1 MKRREFLALLGAAAA
16 CPHAAR
22 AQPAAMPI
30 VGFLHPGS
38 PQASLSVAAGFLKG
52 LGEAGYIEGR
62 NIAIEYRWAEGR
74 EDLLPQLAAD
84 LVRRRVAVIV
94 TPTSTNAAL
103 AAKAATTTIP
113 IVFSIG
119 LDPVRLRLVAS
130 LNRPGGNVTGITSM
144 NLELIGKRIELL
156 RELLPDAARFAVMV
170 NPNNPISEFLI
181 ADARAAVQTINGQM
195 EVLNAG
201 TPRDIEVA
209 FETLGQKKADALV
222 VAPGTPFTE
231 RRVQIATLA
240 TRHAVPAIYA
250 TREWI
255 DAGGLMS
262 YGPVLGD
269 EFRDV
274 GTYTGRILK
283 GDKPAEL
290 PVQRPTKFELGL
302 NLQTARAIR
311 IVVPPTLLA
320 RADEVI
326 E

>member
-1 MKRREFLALLGAAAA
+1 MNRRALIALLGGAAAWPLA
-16 CPHAAR
+16 SSAQ
-22 AQPAAMPI
+22 QPAMPV

-38 PQASLSVAAGFLKG
+38 PQASASVAAAFLKG

-62 NIAIEYRWAEGR
+62 NVAIEYRWAEGR
-74 EDLLPQLAAD
+74 EDRLPELAAD

-94 TPTSTNAAL
+94 TPGSTNAAL
-103 AAKAATTTIP
+103 AAKTATTTIP

-119 LDPVRLRLVAS
+119 LDPVRVGLVAS

-144 NLELIGKRIELL
+144 NLELTGKRIEFL
-156 RELLPDAARFAVMV
+156 RELLPQATRFAVLL
-170 NPNNPISEFLI
+170 NPNSPLSEFLI
-181 ADARAAVQTINGQM
+181 VDAREAVRTINGQI
-195 EVLNAG
+195 EFLNAG
-201 TPRDIEVA
+201 APRDIEAA
-209 FETLGQKKADALV
+209 FESLAQKKADALV

-269 EFRDV
+269 EFRDA